1 MPETNEAPQPIE
13 EIVKEVKNNPF
24 GLNRNFIKV
33 ANSELVDKVKA
44 IQERQEKLK
53 NNLISVEDMTE
64 SEKAAY
70 LLKNLKG

>member
-1 MPETNEAPQPIE
+1 MPEASEAPQPIE
-13 EIVKEVKNNPF
+13 EVVKEVKNNPF
-24 GLNRNFIKV
+24 GLNRNSTQIV
-33 ANSELVDKVKA
+33 NTELVDKVKA
-44 IQERQEKLK
+44 IQERQERLK